1 MNKDLTSALT
11 KLEFM
16 SHPEAPG
23 FPFPLVRSQGQR
35 AKQLPVHCLSHP
47 GQWGKLAGR
56 PTTVEWSPTVLTGTE
71 LYHCIM
77 QTGSESEIWALG
89 KISYELK
96 IVT

>member
-1 MNKDLTSALT
+1 MNKELTSVLT

-23 FPFPLVRSQGQR
+23 FPFPLVRSQGQPT
-35 AKQLPVHCLSHP
+35 KQLPVCCLYHP
-47 GQWGKLAGR
+47 GQRDKLAGR
-56 PTTVEWSPTVLTGTE
+56 PITVEWSRTVLTGTE